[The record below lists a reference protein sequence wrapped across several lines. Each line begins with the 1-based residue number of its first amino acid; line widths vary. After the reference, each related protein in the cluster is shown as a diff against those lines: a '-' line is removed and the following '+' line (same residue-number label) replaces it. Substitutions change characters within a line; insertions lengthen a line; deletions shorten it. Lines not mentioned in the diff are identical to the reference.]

1 MKLKEVNSLRFDEE
15 REKDRRASF
24 LLSFLY
30 LHLIIRFYS
39 AFKPFSDRPLIEQQI
54 SPLLCLL

>member
-15 REKDRRASF
+15 REKDRKASF

-30 LHLIIRFYS
+30 LHLIIMFYS

>member
-15 REKDRRASF
+15 REKDSRASF

-39 AFKPFSDRPLIEQQI
+39 AFKPFPDRPLIEQQI

>member
-15 REKDRRASF
+15 RKKTGGH
-24 LLSFLY
+24 LPPLSFLY
-30 LHLIIRFYS
+30 LHLIIRFYP